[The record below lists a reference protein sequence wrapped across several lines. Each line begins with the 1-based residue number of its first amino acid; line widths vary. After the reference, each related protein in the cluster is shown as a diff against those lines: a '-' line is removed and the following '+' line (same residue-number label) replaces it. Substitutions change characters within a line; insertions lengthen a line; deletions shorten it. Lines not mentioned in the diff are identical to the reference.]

1 MMFPDDNCDD
11 HDDDYNCSYDDFDPL
26 HCFTIVSAF
35 KVDVAGGRVNE
46 TPILGP
52 RELNLVR
59 ETQMII
65 DDLIM

>member
-1 MMFPDDNCDD
+1 MIKVMFMMMITIVF
-11 HDDDYNCSYDDFDPL
+11 HPL

-46 TPILGP
+46 TSILGP

-65 DDLIM
+65 DYLIV

>member
-1 MMFPDDNCDD
+1 MMITIVFN
-11 HDDDYNCSYDDFDPL
+11 PL

-46 TPILGP
+46 TSILGP
-52 RELNLVR
+52 RELDLVM

-65 DDLIM
+65 DYLIM

>member
-1 MMFPDDNCDD
+1 MMMITIVAMMFSIHCN
-11 HDDDYNCSYDDFDPL
+11 PL

-46 TPILGP
+46 TSILGP
-52 RELNLVR
+52 RELNLVI

-65 DDLIM
+65 DYLIM